1 VLALMIDIYM
11 GMRLSDIEQVEVGD
25 FMFASGKLRQEVP
38 PRGGGL
44 RVEEV
49 ILADAQWH
57 LDS

>member
-1 VLALMIDIYM
+1 MIDIYM